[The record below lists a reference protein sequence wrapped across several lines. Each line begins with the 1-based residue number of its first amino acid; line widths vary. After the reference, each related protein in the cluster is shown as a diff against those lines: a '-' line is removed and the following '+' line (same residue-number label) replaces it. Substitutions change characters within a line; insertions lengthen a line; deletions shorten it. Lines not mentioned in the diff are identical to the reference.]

1 MCIEKVDMILNNQDY
16 INNELKDQLYKFGQ
30 LNNLFSNQTNHT
42 ILYNEN
48 TIKNME
54 APVIYLE
61 PPLILPK
68 EQIKIDTEV
77 EKFLKDSGLEIITK
91 DMSNDPLHILNI
103 DEVKISEKV
112 IKSKIKKLENKRKEL
127 FEKLRKLSLE
137 SENITQFNLTN
148 QNIKQIDK
156 LLKNEIEKLT
166 QIELTKKTLINKGPG
181 IDMKNN
187 EINLENK
194 ELEIEQHEDGGDEG
208 ENEEGEETEENN
220 QQDDSDD
227 DVD

>member
-30 LNNLFSNQTNHT
+30 LNNIFSNQTNNT
-42 ILYNEN
+42 IIYNEN

-137 SENITQFNLTN
+137 SENITEFNLTN

-194 ELEIEQHEDGGDEG
+194 ELEIEQNEDGVGEDEDG
-208 ENEEGEETEENN
+208 ENVETGETEEN
-220 QQDDSDD
+220 DD